1 MTFAREAWPF
11 VLPPL
16 LAAALLAAFGLW
28 LAAAVLAA
36 VGLAVLGF
44 LRVPRRASGGDPD
57 TLLAAADGRVTAV
70 DRVEAPELGDGGF
83 QRVVTF
89 LSVFNVHLQRSPTAG
104 SVFLSR
110 YRPGPKL
117 AAFRQAAADN
127 ESHLTAIR
135 RDDGEVVGVRQIAG
149 LLARRIVCYLR
160 PEQRIDT
167 GEPLGLIKFGSRVD
181 LLVPDSFEI
190 LVRPGQRVREGVTPM
205 ARRREASS

>member
-16 LAAALLAAFGLW
+16 LAAALLAALGLW
-28 LAAAVLAA
+28 LAAGMLLLVALALLGFFRVPQRA
-36 VGLAVLGF
+36 VG
-44 LRVPRRASGGDPD
+44 GDSD
-57 TLLAAADGRVTAV
+57 TLLAAADGRVTKV
-70 DRVEAPELGDGGF
+70 DRVEDPELGDGGF

-104 SVFLSR
+104 SVLLSR

-117 AAFRQAAADN
+117 AAFRAAAAHN

-181 LLVPDSFEI
+181 LLVSDSFEI

-205 ARRREASS
+205 ARRREAS

>member
-16 LAAALLAAFGLW
+16 LASAVLSALGQWLLAAALFVVAL
-28 LAAAVLAA
+28 VL
-36 VGLAVLGF
+36 LGF
-44 LRVPRRASGGDPD
+44 FRVPRRAVGGDSD
-57 TLLAAADGRVTAV
+57 TLRAAADGRVTAV
-70 DRVEAPELGDGGF
+70 DRVEDPELGDDGF

-89 LSVFNVHLQRSPTAG
+89 LSVFNVHVQRSPTAG
-104 SVFLSR
+104 SVLLSR

-117 AAFRQAAADN
+117 AAFRDAAADN

-135 RDDGEVVGVRQIAG
+135 RDDGEVIGVRQIAG

-160 PEQRIDT
+160 PEQRIDA

-190 LVRPGQRVREGVTPM
+190 LVRPGERVREGVTPM
-205 ARRREASS
+205 ARRRETP